1 MATAPP
7 TIAFLTSTL
16 DSLTVEITP
25 PNDPAH
31 AHVLIYAYD
40 YFTNAQVHASASIVA
55 LSYTIPGLEVGRVYV
70 VTAVAVDT
78 GGENSIPA
86 AQLVIGTTN
95 DFGDFGAIPRP
106 QVVITEVVQ
115 ESRQKVRIE
124 YRLED
129 NKEIYGELT
138 KALYSYNGSF
148 SDAIE
153 MKEAYGDS
161 RHQGRFG
168 LQFQK
173 TGLIS
178 DPHHIFIWDI
188 SEIPD
193 FDVHTYTI
201 RFQGKSAANYSLDTD
216 ETVDLNTT
224 PLVNVPVPA
233 VVTGQSFAFTIP
245 LFSGLTPVT
254 GAVVTV
260 DEIRNDADSD
270 VLGGSV
276 VAAALVG
283 SPGVYQVSIALG
295 YPAGRYRVFYSAIAA
310 NYSISERRE
319 LLIVSN
325 DYQAVAELAHPA
337 LCMVYGKLIDNMGRP
352 LAAVEVKAYYKREP
366 SRYDRVGL
374 PPIIVTTDEYGFF
387 ALHLL
392 RGTEVQ
398 LHITELGYD
407 ALLAVPDGYT
417 ADYRTIQFN
426 QPSVL
431 NRGPYGHVLPIDL
444 Q

>member
-7 TIAFLTSTL
+7 TIAFLTSTQ

-31 AHVLIYAYD
+31 DHVLIYAYD
-40 YFTNAQVHASASIVA
+40 YFTNTQVHASAAIYTT
-55 LSYTIPGLEVGRVYV
+55 SYTIPSLQLGRVYV
-70 VTAVAVDT
+70 VTAIAVDT
-78 GGENSIPA
+78 GSENSIPA

-95 DFGDFGAIPRP
+95 DFGEFGVIPAP
-106 QVVITEVVQ
+106 KVVITDVVQ
-115 ESRQKVRIE
+115 ESRSKVRIE

-129 NKEIYGELT
+129 NKAIIGELT
-138 KALYSYNGSF
+138 KAQYSFNGSF

-153 MKEAYGDS
+153 MKEAFGDS
-161 RHQGRFG
+161 RHEGRFG

-193 FDVHTYTI
+193 FDVHTYGI
-201 RFQGKSAANYSLDTD
+201 RLQGKSAAEYSLNTD

-224 PLVNVPVPA
+224 PVVNVPVPA
-233 VVTGQSFAFTIP
+233 IITGATFDFTIP
-245 LFSGLTPVT
+245 LFYGSTPVT
-254 GAVVTV
+254 GAVVKV
-260 DEIRNDADSD
+260 DEIRDETDTD
-270 VLGGSV
+270 LLGGSV
-276 VAAALVG
+276 VAAELG
-283 SPGVYQVSIALG
+283 TSPGVYQVGILLNF
-295 YPAGRYRVFYSAIAA
+295 PAGRYRVFYSATAT
-310 NYSISERRE
+310 NYAVSMRRE
-319 LLIVSN
+319 ILIVSN
-325 DYQAVAELAHPA
+325 DYQAAAEMAHPA
-337 LCMVYGKLIDNMGRP
+337 LCLVYGKLIDNMGRP
-352 LAAVEVKAYYKREP
+352 LVGVDIKAYYKREP
-366 SRYDRVGL
+366 SRYDRVAL
-374 PPIIVTTDEYGFF
+374 APIIVQTDAYGFF

-407 ALLAVPDGYT
+407 ELLKIPDGYT
-417 ADYRTIQFN
+417 ALFSAIQFN

-431 NRGPYGHVLPIDL
+431 NRGPYGHVLPVDL